1 MSKKEV
7 ESMGNKR
14 FTLLTISIVFLLGFF
29 VFSMEKVQADQGDT
43 TNEVDIATSPTGIL
57 FQVDN
62 MKPGDWTTK
71 TIKVKNQGLKDFQY
85 TMSSEV
91 KSGSDQ
97 LYNAL
102 MMTLSNRKGVIF
114 EGKVSEFKGFDARKL
129 ASSGEEDMTFK
140 IEFPEHLGNEFQG
153 LMTELK
159 FTFQAEGIVGASL
172 PVGGITLPNTGTVIY
187 NLLLIGGLLFFSG
200 LGVYVYQYRRRV
212 NMVNG

>member
-1 MSKKEV
+1 
-7 ESMGNKR
+7 MGSKR
-14 FTLLTISIVFLLGFF
+14 FTLLTICAVFLLGFF
-29 VFSMEKVQADQGDT
+29 VFSMEKAQADQGNA
-43 TNEVDIATSPTGIL
+43 TNEVDISTSPNGVF

-71 TIKVKNQGLKDFQY
+71 TIKVQNQGLKDFQY
-85 TMSSEV
+85 TMSSEL

-102 MMTLSNRKGVIF
+102 MMTVSDAKGVLY
-114 EGKVSEFKGFDARKL
+114 EGTVSGFKGFDGHKL
-129 ASSGEEDMTFK
+129 ASSEEEGLTFK

-153 LMTELK
+153 LMSEVK
-159 FTFQAEGIVGASL
+159 FTFQAEGIVGESL
-172 PVGGITLPNTGTVIY
+172 PVGGMTLPNTGTFIY
-187 NLLLIGGLLFFSG
+187 KLLLIGGLLFFSG